1 MNIYMNTLF
10 NAANFFSAFDI
21 INVVMLIAILI
32 VYTAL
37 NFSAIVG
44 LVSKPK
50 KYPNAKKNHK
60 YAVLIAARNEEK
72 VIGNLIASIKKQDYP
87 SELVDVFVVADNCTD
102 NTYTVAKNAGAIAYE
117 RFNKDMKGKSY
128 ALDYLLSRIN
138 EDYADAGYEAYFI
151 FDADNLLDKNYIKE
165 MNKAYDSGVK
175 ICTSFRDSKNFGD
188 SWVSANSSMMFYM
201 ECTMTHQ
208 TRTKN
213 NIGTYVSG
221 TGYYVDANIIKENG
235 GWIHH
240 LIIED
245 VEFSVDS
252 AIKGY
257 KTMYCA
263 DAVFYDEQPI
273 RLKDSYTQR
282 LRWCKG
288 GHQCFGKYVWSL
300 LKKVF
305 TGKNKTTCC
314 GLLIHVCPVPVIAF
328 FWTVLYSV
336 VAFIEGIVID
346 NSIYA
351 GLYNVLTKGILII
364 GIFAIFFLFYTVVI
378 MAKNHKR
385 MNVSIYKKIW
395 YSFTYP
401 FYMVVFLIAS
411 VVSLFAKVTWK
422 AIPHVSDKSIEEVV
436 KE

>member
-1 MNIYMNTLF
+1 MRKIRIDKNTSITGDVIKWVISKHKAEKDRIAELMNYYNNNNT
-10 NAANFFSAFDI
+10 A
-21 INVVMLIAILI
+21 INNRSYDDNKPSNKLSHPFASYITNMA
-32 VYTAL
+32 
-37 NFSAIVG
+37 VG
-44 LVSKPK
+44 YFLGKP
-50 KYPNAKKNHK
+50 
-60 YAVLIAARNEEK
+60 I
-72 VIGNLIASIKKQDYP
+72 
-87 SELVDVFVVADNCTD
+87 
-102 NTYTVAKNAGAIAYE
+102 
-117 RFNKDMKGKSY
+117 SY
-128 ALDYLLSRIN
+128 NSNNSNLLSRIN
-138 EDYADAGYEAYFI
+138 EDYSDAGYEAYFI

-263 DAVFYDEQPI
+263 DAIFYDEQPI
-273 RLKDSYTQR
+273 KLKDSYTQR
-282 LRWCKG
+282 LRWAKG

-300 LKKVF
+300 LKRVF
-305 TGKNKTTCC
+305 TGKNKMTCC

-364 GIFAIFFLFYTVVI
+364 GIFAIFFLFYTIVI